1 MYALSVRQQTPGDDI
16 HALIRRVEDIR
27 QGQEFE
33 ITGGPQDRIVLQT
46 RTPYVLSVEGSNPNL
61 RPQQLLTL
69 QGRAC
74 FYLATH
80 P

>member
-1 MYALSVRQQTPGDDI
+1 LRQQTPGDDA
-16 HALIRRVEDIR
+16 HVLIRHVKDIR

-46 RTPYVLSVEGSNPNL
+46 RTPYVLSVEGSNPHL
-61 RPQQLLTL
+61 RPQQQLTL

-74 FYLATH
+74 FYLDTR